1 MIRSSLTFIPE
12 PGVYMF
18 HFNAPGDPD
27 DEHRRRRSM
36 HFGEVVVWRKNGDEN
51 FNPGVYRVEVFWP
64 CLNDP
69 RGTEEWLNYL
79 TS

>member
-1 MIRSSLTFIPE
+1 MMN
-12 PGVYMF
+12 V
-18 HFNAPGDPD
+18 
-27 DEHRRRRSM
+27 EHRRRRSM